1 MAVINSAT
9 ILYKIVRASVRACVS
24 MQVLMSSAVG
34 TRYDL
39 VLDGMLCYS
48 ILVVVP
54 NQHCDRP
61 NVSSVRPHT
70 ESAKLLV

>member
-1 MAVINSAT
+1 M
-9 ILYKIVRASVRACVS
+9 LL
-24 MQVLMSSAVG
+24 LMPSAVG
-34 TRYDL
+34 IRYSL

-48 ILVVVP
+48 ILVADP

-70 ESAKLLV
+70 ELAKLLV

>member
-1 MAVINSAT
+1 
-9 ILYKIVRASVRACVS
+9 
-24 MQVLMSSAVG
+24 MQVLMPSAVG
-34 TRYDL
+34 IRYDL

-54 NQHCDRP
+54 SLDCDMP